1 MGVGRFLISTMTK
14 MTHRGIVVQDCTK
27 LLKPDSQETYQA
39 LCKGH
44 WSSRCQGTAA
54 WLSHHASLDRLVFL
68 VSVSSFLREP
78 LIQFQRRHLYLMEIG
93 GAGNIDLEAVDSWKK
108 GVNLDVGIDQ

>member
-27 LLKPDSQETYQA
+27 LLKSDSQEIYQA
-39 LCKGH
+39 LCKGQ
-44 WSSRCQGTAA
+44 WPSRCQGTAA

-68 VSVSSFLREP
+68 VSVGSFLRERSDP
-78 LIQFQRRHLYLMEIG
+78 VSEKAFVFD
-93 GAGNIDLEAVDSWKK
+93 GNWWSGKY
-108 GVNLDVGIDQ
+108 